1 MRDQDKEKNM
11 ENPDVVH
18 KALANHNQTASL
30 DTGRLEGRCE
40 SHHDWAVDLKRFGMS
55 PKGTSCQRSQVPK
68 VVSCQ
73 RMQVTKRY
81 KIPKV
86 TNIKRYEDQ
95 EVPMTEGVHV
105 PNGVFETSYVRSL
118 WISLG
123 LFKSRQGHG
132 LSKPGPKA
140 GSGKEVDWAI
150 EPDFIGRSHLDSIQL
165 DGLVFGMIRIC

>member
-1 MRDQDKEKNM
+1 MGDQDKEKNM

-18 KALANHNQTASL
+18 KALADHNQTASL
-30 DTGRLEGRCE
+30 DTGRLDGRFE
-40 SHHDWAVDLKRFGMS
+40 SHHDWVVDLKWLGMS
-55 PKGTSCQRSQVPK
+55 PKGTSCQWSRVPE

-123 LFKSRQGHG
+123 LVKSRQGHG
-132 LSKPGPKA
+132 LSKPGYESQGTKD
-140 GSGKEVDWAI
+140 GSGQAKE
-150 EPDFIGRSHLDSIQL
+150 P
-165 DGLVFGMIRIC
+165 